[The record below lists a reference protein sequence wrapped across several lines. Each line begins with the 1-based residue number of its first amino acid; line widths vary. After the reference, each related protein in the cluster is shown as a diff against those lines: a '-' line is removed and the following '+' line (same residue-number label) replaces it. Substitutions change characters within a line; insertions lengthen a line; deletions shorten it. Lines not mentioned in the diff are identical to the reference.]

1 LNISDLLLLQLAKL
15 QKNQNKQTTKKQTQ
29 KNQKQSKTK
38 KLRLLGKHYQKCY
51 LWPYFRISV
60 HVNKIPKV
68 KFQLS
73 KEESNLLVD
82 LKVLIQAVKKC
93 KTYPWKQNGS
103 NRKLIALS
111 VICYICLPVYLF
123 LMAMLSMWILLYP
136 WIKILSEDLER

>member
-1 LNISDLLLLQLAKL
+1 MIFYSYNLQNCKKNKTNKQ
-15 QKNQNKQTTKKQTQ
+15 QKNKPK

-82 LKVLIQAVKKC
+82 MKVLIQAVKKC